1 MADTETTV
9 PGLTAGGDVP
19 PNQTIYINNLN
30 EKIKKDALKSALYA
44 CFSQFGKIM
53 DVVAMRDVRLRGQ
66 VRTLVS
72 LSLSLPPPSLSLS
85 ATFKKCAATVSV

>member
-66 VRTLVS
+66 VRTRTCEPPN
-72 LSLSLPPPSLSLS
+72 PPP
-85 ATFKKCAATVSV
+85 TPSVHGF